1 MFVLLAVVAC
11 SKSDDTKPSSAADPW
26 GTPSGAPATAD
37 DPWAAKSAPAGDP
50 PEPPPP
56 PPQAAADGAST
67 LAGSYQCQQ
76 LRYGTSVNGIRQS
89 TYVSSALG
97 VFEVDGD
104 GTYRSSSYPGKGTG
118 RVRADPTNVTFEG
131 GPYAGSVGQAGTIS
145 SGSFYIRF
153 SENLTDAPAPSMRFN
168 DHMCYR
174 K

>member
-1 MFVLLAVVAC
+1 
-11 SKSDDTKPSSAADPW
+11 
-26 GTPSGAPATAD
+26 
-37 DPWAAKSAPAGDP
+37 
-50 PEPPPP
+50 
-56 PPQAAADGAST
+56 

-104 GTYRSSSYPGKGTG
+104 GTYRSASYPGKGTG
-118 RVRADPTNVTFEG
+118 RVHADATNNVTFEG
-131 GPYAGSVGQAGTIS
+131 GPYEGSVGLAGTTS

-153 SENLTDAPAPSMRFN
+153 SENLTEAPPPNMRFN